1 VSEDERQK
9 GVQIG
14 RVEMRVGGGMRRIP
28 LKIMPDEDDPS
39 LYVIVQRDPERG
51 ELKPQMRRGQKR
63 MVEKGRD
70 GMWRPA
76 KK

>member
-1 VSEDERQK
+1 
-9 GVQIG
+9 
-14 RVEMRVGGGMRRIP
+14 MRRIP